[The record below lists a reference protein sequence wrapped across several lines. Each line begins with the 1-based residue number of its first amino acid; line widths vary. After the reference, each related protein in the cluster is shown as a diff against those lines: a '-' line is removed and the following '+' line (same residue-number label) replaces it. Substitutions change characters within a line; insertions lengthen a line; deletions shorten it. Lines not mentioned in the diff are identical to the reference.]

1 MLKEAN
7 AVQLKIVGPQWY
19 RIKTQYPFSERTVA
33 PRVLTNSQPLSV
45 QLWLHQSHHHQ
56 IGPPFGHAILSPT
69 PSTTTVT
76 PLTHCSIF
84 IHSFN
89 FFFNLVMSHSA
100 SLFLLYSRSR
110 S

>member
-19 RIKTQYPFSERTVA
+19 RINTQYPFSERTVA

-89 FFFNLVMSHSA
+89 LFFNLVMSHSA